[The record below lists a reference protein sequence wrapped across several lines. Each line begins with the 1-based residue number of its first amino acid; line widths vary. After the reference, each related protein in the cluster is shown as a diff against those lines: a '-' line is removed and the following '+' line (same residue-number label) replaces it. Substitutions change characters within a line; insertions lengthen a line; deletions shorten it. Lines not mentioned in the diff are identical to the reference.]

1 MRTES
6 ALELSSTVHEQLT
19 QHLLG
24 KRDGNEQAA
33 FAFAEYD
40 PEDHGFTVVDWY
52 PVPSEGFVVQLP
64 YHFELTDETR
74 AHVIKRAHDLAASII
89 EFHSHTGGG
98 LAQFSP
104 SDWSGFEEIVP
115 HVWWRLKGRP
125 YAAVVVSR
133 SGFDAFAWL
142 ADPNTPTRLGAMKVE
157 GRILLPTG
165 VSPLE
170 RSGYDWKI

>member
-40 PEDHGFTVVDWY
+40 PEDHGFSVVDWY
-52 PVPSEGFVVQLP
+52 PVLSEGFVVQLP

-89 EFHSHTGGG
+89 EFRRRPCLARERPGGG
-98 LAQFSP
+98 PARDRSL
-104 SDWSGFEEIVP
+104 P
-115 HVWWRLKGRP
+115 HDSRRARAGLVVGGV
-125 YAAVVVSR
+125 AVFQR
-133 SGFDAFAWL
+133 HRQRQ
-142 ADPNTPTRLGAMKVE
+142 P
-157 GRILLPTG
+157 LLPDLHDRPANG
-165 VSPLE
+165 AGPA
-170 RSGYDWKI
+170 R